1 MSGIN
6 SVSTETEEQAA
17 VAEQTAS
24 AKAKGGRTQ
33 PKAAGTEQAEKTG
46 TTGPSAGEQTVLFRD
61 VLMFRKAR
69 ENTLLSA
76 EPQDSLSMDLLM
88 AYRTMLINSVS
99 GQEKITLTDAVCV
112 LRDVLLR
119 CHAAGQS
126 WKRLALEINDLFDS
140 GNGFRPFTADDL
152 CRLMKAQPQAKIAF
166 ADPADI
172 QAELD
177 EENGKKKVPAAEGQ
191 QLSGGNAPAVLDLDG
206 QPVDWNALVGRKL
219 KLTQTGGEAH
229 GYECLIDGTVLSLR
243 DEDSGTVIPVSRI
256 SGPVRLELVRE

>member
-6 SVSTETEEQAA
+6 VSTETEEQAA

-24 AKAKGGRTQ
+24 AKAKGVRAQ
-33 PKAAGTEQAEKTG
+33 PKTAAAEQVEKSG
-46 TTGPSAGEQTVLFRD
+46 TGPSAKEQTVLFRD

-99 GQEKITLTDAVCV
+99 GQERITLTDAVCV

-152 CRLMKAQPQAKIAF
+152 CRLMKAQPQAKISF
-166 ADPADI
+166 ADPVDI

-177 EENGKKKVPAAEGQ
+177 GENGKRKISAGDEQKTSVTVP
-191 QLSGGNAPAVLDLDG
+191 SVLDLDG

-219 KLTQTGGEAH
+219 KLTQAGGEAH